1 MNQKLQF
8 YFTMILI
15 LRSSQR
21 FSITG
26 TEALFPKTETVTL
39 ADEITF
45 ESNKNPSPAGI
56 ITVYR
61 NAHGTYKYMVK
72 ICQFLFSRA
81 SFKDIILLFSF
92 IFFIHTNISF

>member
-45 ESNKNPSPAGI
+45 ESI
-56 ITVYR
+56 
-61 NAHGTYKYMVK
+61 K
-72 ICQFLFSRA
+72 ILHQLV
-81 SFKDIILLFSF
+81 LLQCTEMHMEH
-92 IFFIHTNISF
+92 INTW